1 MLCRYCDSF
10 SLHMDFCRFCRWRTE
25 AKTVRAL
32 TPLLKSGEVLT
43 LIVCYLCGSF
53 QSIWYDERTVHLC
66 RILVPLGIGGESSA
80 FYILWH
86 TAACRSVDPL
96 KSYPEMKTILEH
108 MLTYLLPCRRALCSV
123 KICNNVVEAKSSSNH
138 QCHVYGRG
146 RVQDRYADDLV

>member
-32 TPLLKSGEVLT
+32 TPLLKSGEILT
-43 LIVCYLCGSF
+43 LIVGNLCGSF
-53 QSIWYDERTVHLC
+53 QSIWYGERTVHLC

-96 KSYPEMKTILEH
+96 KSYPEIKTILEH
-108 MLTYLLPCRRALCSV
+108 MLTYLLPLRRALKRKAHQITNATYMEEAGS
-123 KICNNVVEAKSSSNH
+123 KIVMQMTWSETV
-138 QCHVYGRG
+138 RI
-146 RVQDRYADDLV
+146 